1 MLLNEHILIAQDPR
15 GNILNSHSKHGRF
28 IYWPWRVL
36 FIQIEIK
43 RQRGRKSFPG
53 LIYLH
58 EVNRSHRENVTLPTN
73 WDNEHYSTQRTA
85 YIFTALSAKGLNPCN
100 NEEKQP
106 ICKTVGMF
114 TGVLWFVVVCLL
126 MSVKI
131 AVMELVGRC
140 HSWRRATSPPLAVK
154 ASDPRV
160 LHPSSSSAS
169 LGPLLQKHRPTFRN
183 ASAIKPDGFNVPD
196 PVVSNAISFNPI
208 CGEIALER

>member
-1 MLLNEHILIAQDPR
+1 MLLCPQTEIMSIIPLKGLLTYSPPCPPR
-15 GNILNSHSKHGRF
+15 GWTRVQPLGGRG
-28 IYWPWRVL
+28 
-36 FIQIEIK
+36 K
-43 RQRGRKSFPG
+43 
-53 LIYLH
+53 
-58 EVNRSHRENVTLPTN
+58 
-73 WDNEHYSTQRTA
+73 TA
-85 YIFTALSAKGLNPCN
+85 
-100 NEEKQP
+100 EEKQP